1 MLAAFFKAPELMLD
15 EQESAM
21 LASAAQSVQD
31 FYDFETSAE
40 VLLWMNVAG
49 TLAAVY
55 GPRVM
60 TIGMRSKKTKANKP
74 KADPEPSV
82 SPAAYAEGFLV
93 PHHAPSE

>member
-21 LASAAQSVQD
+21 LASAVQSVQD

-60 TIGMRSKKTKANKP
+60 AIGMRSKKAKASKP
-74 KADPEPSV
+74 QPEREAQV
-82 SPAAYAEGFLV
+82 SPAVVMEGFTV